1 MMTSDDKEFVVV
13 GYNGKIKFL
22 TLKEDE
28 NGFNIVAEFDIFDL
42 FKIND
47 SFKLIKDNTF
57 YIQSLKIGAKCC
69 IIGISNGDILK
80 IDCSKLEEE
89 LDK

>member
-1 MMTSDDKEFVVV
+1 MTSDDKEFVVV

-22 TLKEDE
+22 TIKEDE
-28 NGFNIVAEFDIFDL
+28 NSFNIVAEYDIFDL

-47 SFKLIKDNTF
+47 SFKLTKDNTF

>member
-28 NGFNIVAEFDIFDL
+28 NSFNIVAEFDIFDL

-47 SFKLIKDNTF
+47 SFKLTQDNTF
-57 YIQSLKIGAKCC
+57 YIQSLKLGYKSC

-80 IDCSKLEEE
+80 IDCPK
-89 LDK
+89 